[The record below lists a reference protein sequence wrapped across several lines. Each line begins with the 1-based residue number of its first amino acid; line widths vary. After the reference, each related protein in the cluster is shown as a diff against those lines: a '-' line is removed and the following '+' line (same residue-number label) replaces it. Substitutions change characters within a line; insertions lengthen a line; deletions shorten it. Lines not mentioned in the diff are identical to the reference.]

1 MSNIPCDEFREGH
14 EAPREHMMAGKEG
27 VTMRSGFL
35 GLFVF
40 VSALS
45 AWNCGNSGSTGGT
58 SGQGGASAAGRGG
71 GLTGASGRT
80 AMSGTGGYNGSGS
93 GGYTGGGARGG
104 GVAGQTGAGG
114 MVAGCTPGVTGLHI
128 TDCGY
133 PMMGGTMLASVV
145 FNESTVLEGVVPS
158 GGAPLAIIRVFYS
171 DEHAMTLGVRQ
182 VVVKQ
187 ATGTMTMT
195 DFPVSPLT
203 SDPGMVTNPM
213 LGTTMLTGDNS
224 GLDVSLRPM
233 WPALFITD
241 TTSDPNSRVGDWQ
254 QGGVPVGPKD
264 VFGSWKG
271 AVRVVDK
278 SVTPP
283 TASITPD
290 ADPMMNGWNLGP
302 GADPVPM
309 GLMDAGFG
317 AEARFEVPL
326 QGGHSY
332 RLQVMVHDGDQ
343 RKVGGDSGEACV
355 LYCAGGTGGEGG
367 AGGSAP
373 PPMCPAG
380 SVSCGGGIDP
390 GVCPTGT
397 VCVAGCCVS
406 SNIIP

>member
-1 MSNIPCDEFREGH
+1 M
-14 EAPREHMMAGKEG
+14 
-27 VTMRSGFL
+27 
-35 GLFVF
+35 
-40 VSALS
+40 
-45 AWNCGNSGSTGGT
+45 SGSAGNRGGT
-58 SGQGGASAAGRGG
+58 GSA
-71 GLTGASGRT
+71 
-80 AMSGTGGYNGSGS
+80 
-93 GGYTGGGARGG
+93 GYTGGGAAGG
-104 GVAGQTGAGG
+104 GQTGAGG

-133 PMMGGTMLASVV
+133 PMMGGTTLASVV

-158 GGAPLAIIRVFYS
+158 GGAPLATIRVFYN

-182 VVVKQ
+182 VVVR
-187 ATGTMTMT
+187 ANGGMTMT
-195 DFPVSPLT
+195 DFPVSPLP
-203 SDPGMVTNPM
+203 SDPGTVTNPM

-241 TTSDPNSRVGDWQ
+241 ITANASSRVGDWQ
-254 QGGVPVGPKD
+254 EGGVPVGPKA
-264 VFGSWKG
+264 VFGSWKA

-278 SVTPP
+278 TVNPP

-290 ADPMMNGWNLGP
+290 PDPMMNNWNLGP

-309 GLMDAGFG
+309 GLMDLGFG

-355 LYCAGGTGGEGG
+355 VYCAGGSGGGGG

-380 SVSCGGGIDP
+380 SMSCGGGIDP
-390 GVCPTGT
+390 ASCPAGES
-397 VCVAGCCVS
+397 CVAGCCVS
-406 SNIIP
+406 SIIVP